1 MCFSWYL
8 SWPQLSEKIVAVFI
22 SKCEQIFW
30 RYVCH
35 SIDVR
40 EQINKEG
47 TIMKTQEEYAREIDE
62 IVLRDVKTCQSD
74 WFNIDRETFMLPENK
89 NRPFVLGTRKTGCDL
104 LILGG
109 SNCNES
115 NLDQVFGCLGNEK
128 FYVCEPIALWKGNRE
143 IREVPSLYAFKA
155 ATSYFRNQAMV
166 PVFEDLHCKLIP
178 LYEPQYIQNLQEISS
193 EAISRLTD
201 TKDFSRDEAFEI
213 IQDWA
218 KEFTEKCNNKEFDN
232 SLYYDSVDKFIEN
245 KLEEL

>member
-74 WFNIDRETFMLPENK
+74 WFNIDKETFMLPENK
-89 NRPFVLGTRKTGCDL
+89 NRSFVLGTRKTGCDL

-115 NLDQVFGCLGNEK
+115 NLNQVFGCLNNEK
-128 FYVCEPIALWKGNRE
+128 FYVCESVLWKGNRE
-143 IREVPSLYAFKA
+143 IREVPSLYAFKV
-155 ATSYFRNQAMV
+155 ATSYFRDQGMV
-166 PVFEDLHCKLIP
+166 PVFEDLHCRLI
-178 LYEPQYIQNLQEISS
+178 
-193 EAISRLTD
+193 
-201 TKDFSRDEAFEI
+201 
-213 IQDWA
+213 
-218 KEFTEKCNNKEFDN
+218 
-232 SLYYDSVDKFIEN
+232 SL
-245 KLEEL
+245 